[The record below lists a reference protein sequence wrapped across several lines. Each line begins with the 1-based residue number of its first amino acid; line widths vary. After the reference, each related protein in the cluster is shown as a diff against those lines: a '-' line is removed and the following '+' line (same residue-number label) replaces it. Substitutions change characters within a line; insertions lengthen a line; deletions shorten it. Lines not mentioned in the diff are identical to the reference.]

1 VQSQKAE
8 FFQVAKRNITNQKM
22 IDKWGKSTL
31 RSNVRKVQAFHSA
44 VDYVFG
50 FVNLNKLALK
60 EVFMTGK
67 PISVKFQLKKGSEE
81 AFFAER
87 DQRKLRELR
96 EKSKEEATRKYT
108 EEHKYHC
115 FRCGTQSLAEID
127 EGKVKI
133 DICVNENCG
142 AIHLDPGELK
152 EIIKDQRAL
161 SAAKNAF
168 LSVFKK

>member
-1 VQSQKAE
+1 MTERRVS
-8 FFQVAKRNITNQKM
+8 
-22 IDKWGKSTL
+22 
-31 RSNVRKVQAFHSA
+31 VRIQ
-44 VDYVFG
+44 
-50 FVNLNKLALK
+50 
-60 EVFMTGK
+60 
-67 PISVKFQLKKGSEE
+67 PKKGSEE
-81 AFFAER
+81 AYFAER
-87 DQRKLRELR
+87 DQHKLRELR
-96 EKSKEEATRKYT
+96 KKAASEATKKYC

-127 EGKVKI
+127 EGHVKV

-152 EIIKDQRAL
+152 EIIKDQSSL